1 MKLLTTLCA
10 LLLAAG
16 AAWGADLSKKSTDEL
31 LSMRGTMTTAQEREQ
46 LHNELQ
52 HRYETMTQEQ
62 KQRFNSRPENAPGR
76 GMGGG
81 QGMGIG
87 GGGGGGMGMGKR

>member
-1 MKLLTTLCA
+1 MKRMA
-10 LLLAAG
+10 LLCVLAA
-16 AAWGADLSKKSTDEL
+16 ALAYGADFSGKSTDEL
-31 LSMRGTMTTAQEREQ
+31 LGMRGTMKTVEERHQ

-62 KQRFNSRPENAPGR
+62 KRRFESRPANRQGMGPGNGMGSGGGMGS

-81 QGMGIG
+81 RGP
-87 GGGGGGMGMGKR
+87 R

>member
-1 MKLLTTLCA
+1 MKAITLMLGA
-10 LLLAAG
+10 LMAATV
-16 AAWGADLSKKSTDEL
+16 AFGADLSHKSTDEL
-31 LSMRGTMTTAQEREQ
+31 LDMRGSMNTMEERQQ

-62 KQRFNSRPENAPGR
+62 RERFESRPANRQGMGKGMGPGNGMGP

-81 QGMGIG
+81 KG
-87 GGGGGGMGMGKR
+87 GR